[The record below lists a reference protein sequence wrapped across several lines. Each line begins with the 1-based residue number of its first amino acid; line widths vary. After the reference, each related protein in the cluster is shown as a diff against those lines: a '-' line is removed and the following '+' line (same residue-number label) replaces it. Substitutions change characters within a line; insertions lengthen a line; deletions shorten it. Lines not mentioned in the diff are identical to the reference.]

1 MKLDEHA
8 WYPYP
13 SDPVTRL
20 GFLVGDIIAVGV
32 ILLIVISVFQALL
45 R

>member
-13 SDPVTRL
+13 SDPATRL
-20 GFLVGDIIAVGV
+20 GSLVGDIIAIGV
-32 ILLIVISVFQALL
+32 VLLIVISVFQALF